1 MITLKRLRGYT
12 TVMAICLW
20 TIWSIDFAIEG
31 PIDRLGKV
39 KGTDF
44 LQFYVI
50 GSVAHEHR
58 WNDLYDIRV
67 QAASTQA
74 LAPTSHETLF
84 LPIQSPQMALMFA
97 PLVVHGYTVALGI
110 WLAAIVLLYGACC
123 FVMWRECHAL
133 RGHGYVAAASCLAFP
148 GLFSVVLY
156 GQMSSVSLA
165 CLVAALVALRRDRKF
180 AAGLALGLLVFKPHW
195 AVTAGAV
202 FLVAREWRVVA
213 GISVAAIGQV
223 ALTYAIVGT
232 SVMNAYWRV
241 LRSLPRIAELLEP
254 RPGDS
259 LEGFFK
265 ALVPSEPVAL
275 ALYGVAALATLVMTA
290 RIWRSRASFE
300 VRASAAM
307 LALVLTNPH
316 VLPYDLLVLAPVYFL
331 LANWLAESASDRRTE
346 ALPALLCLSFLAPLL
361 AVLPSVV
368 RLLFSVGVP
377 AAILL
382 ILWRVA
388 DVRDLPAE
396 ASALTPA
403 DNPYVVSAFRR
414 T

>member
-58 WNDLYDIRV
+58 WSDLYDIRV

-123 FVMWRECHAL
+123 FVMWRQCNAL

-202 FLVAREWRVVA
+202 FVVAREWRVVA

-259 LEGFFK
+259 LKGFFQ

-300 VRASAAM
+300 VRASAAI

-331 LANWLAESASDRRTE
+331 LANWLAESAGDRRTE

-368 RLLFSVGVP
+368 RLMFSVGVP

-388 DVRDLPAE
+388 DVRDLQAE
-396 ASALTPA
+396 APA
-403 DNPYVVSAFRR
+403 VAVAAAV
-414 T
+414 

>member
-1 MITLKRLRGYT
+1 MITLKRLRGYA
-12 TVMAICLW
+12 TVIAICLW
-20 TIWSIDFAIEG
+20 TVWSVDFAIEG
-31 PIDRLGKV
+31 PIDRMGKV

-58 WNDLYDIRV
+58 WDDLYDVRA
-67 QAASTQA
+67 QSASTQA

-84 LPIQSPQMALMFA
+84 VPLQSPQMALLFA
-97 PLVVHGYTVALGI
+97 PLAVHGYTVALAM
-110 WLAAIVLLYGACC
+110 WLAATVLLYAACC
-123 FVMWRECHAL
+123 LLMWRECEAL
-133 RGHGYVAAASCLAFP
+133 HGHGYVVAASCLAFP
-148 GLFSVVLY
+148 GLFSVVLH
-156 GQMSSVSLA
+156 GQMSGVSLA
-165 CLVAALVALRRDRKF
+165 CLVAALLALRHDRKF
-180 AAGLALGLLVFKPHW
+180 TAGLALGLLVFKPHW
-195 AVTAGAV
+195 ALAAGAV

-213 GISVAAIGQV
+213 GVAIAAIGQV
-223 ALTYAIVGT
+223 ALTYAVVGS

-259 LEGFFK
+259 LKGFFQ
-265 ALVPSEPVAL
+265 AFVPSQAVAL
-275 ALYGVAALATLVMTA
+275 ALYGVAALVTLVLTA

-300 VRASAAM
+300 VRCSAVV

-316 VLPYDLLVLAPVYFL
+316 VYAYDLLLLAPVYFL
-331 LANWLAESASDRRTE
+331 LTNWLARSAFDHRTE

-361 AVLPSVV
+361 TALPSVV
-368 RLLFSVGVP
+368 RLLFSVGMP

-396 ASALTPA
+396 ASAVTA
-403 DNPYVVSAFRR
+403 AAAIA
-414 T
+414 

>member
-20 TIWSIDFAIEG
+20 TIWSVDFAIEG

-67 QAASTQA
+67 QSASTQA

-84 LPIQSPQMALMFA
+84 LPIQSPQLALLFA
-97 PLVVHGYTVALGI
+97 PLVVHGYAVALGI

-123 FVMWRECHAL
+123 FVMWRECKAL
-133 RGHGYVAAASCLAFP
+133 RGHGYVAASSCLAFP
-148 GLFSVVLY
+148 GLFSVVLH

-165 CLVAALVALRRDRKF
+165 CVVAALVALRRERKF

-254 RPGDS
+254 RPADS
-259 LEGFFK
+259 LKGFFQ

-331 LANWLAESASDRRTE
+331 LANWLAESACDRRTK

-368 RLLFSVGVP
+368 RLMFSVGVP

-388 DVRDLPAE
+388 DPRISQRALRALRSNVVKRPAT
-396 ASALTPA
+396 ATG
-403 DNPYVVSAFRR
+403 